1 MHIYDSLSE
10 TKKELAQTGKR
21 LELFVCGITP
31 YDYSH
36 IGHAR
41 TSIVFDTFVKYLR
54 SNKWTVFYLQN
65 VTDIEDKIID
75 RSKKDGV
82 SWKETVRKFE
92 SAYHKNERELKINSV
107 SKYARATDHI
117 PEIIRQVQTLI
128 DKKYAYKIEGDGYYF
143 DVSKFADY
151 GKLSKRTAQAAD
163 DGVSRID
170 ESINKKNR
178 ADFCLWKFSKPGE
191 PSWQSPFGQGR
202 PGWHIEDTAITEK
215 YFGPQYDI
223 HGGAV
228 DLKFPHHEAEIAQQ
242 ESASGKKPMVKI
254 WMHAGFLLVEGQKMS
269 KSLNNFITI
278 DDFLKKHSPQTLRY
292 LVLSHHYRSPIDYS
306 DSLALQSK
314 AALSTIQ
321 NFVFKLSLVKK
332 TKTASKDIGYKISQ
346 AKKSFDDSM
355 GDDFNT
361 PKALAAIFNLIN
373 GLENDIWGLNGDEAL
388 SLQLFTIEKLDILG
402 IKIEKNPKIPFRVRW
417 LSKKRE
423 KSRSNKQFI
432 QSDTLRNKINEL
444 GYSVEDTPLGPLV
457 QSLK

>member
-1 MHIYDSLSE
+1 
-10 TKKELAQTGKR
+10 
-21 LELFVCGITP
+21 
-31 YDYSH
+31 
-36 IGHAR
+36 
-41 TSIVFDTFVKYLR
+41 
-54 SNKWTVFYLQN
+54 
-65 VTDIEDKIID
+65 
-75 RSKKDGV
+75 
-82 SWKETVRKFE
+82 
-92 SAYHKNERELKINSV
+92 
-107 SKYARATDHI
+107 
-117 PEIIRQVQTLI
+117 
-128 DKKYAYKIEGDGYYF
+128 
-143 DVSKFADY
+143 
-151 GKLSKRTAQAAD
+151 
-163 DGVSRID
+163 
-170 ESINKKNR
+170 
-178 ADFCLWKFSKPGE
+178 
-191 PSWQSPFGQGR
+191 
-202 PGWHIEDTAITEK
+202 
-215 YFGPQYDI
+215 
-223 HGGAV
+223 
-228 DLKFPHHEAEIAQQ
+228 
-242 ESASGKKPMVKI
+242 MVKI